1 MSKLREYAA
10 VYTIGSIG
18 YSAIE
23 ILWRGFTHWTMA
35 IAGGCGFLLLY
46 LTELKMSG
54 KALTEKCAVGCA
66 LLTGVELAAGC
77 VVNLALR
84 MNVWDYSGF
93 RGNLLGQVCPLYSAL
108 WFLLCIPVIPLSR
121 AVRRLLR
128 RPGAVSRAV
137 A

>member
-1 MSKLREYAA
+1 MLKLREYAA

-18 YSAIE
+18 YSVIE

-35 IAGGCGFLLLY
+35 VAGGAGFLLLY
-46 LTELKMSG
+46 LTELKMAG
-54 KALTEKCAVGCA
+54 KALAQKCAVGCA
-66 LLTGVELAAGC
+66 LLTSVELAAGC
-77 VVNLALR
+77 IVNLALR

-108 WFLLCIPVIPLSR
+108 WFLLCIPVMPLSH
-121 AVRRLLR
+121 VVQRRLR
-128 RPGAVSRAV
+128 RSDAVNRAI